1 MRYGFI
7 KAAAATPE
15 IRVAD
20 CSYNAG
26 QTVKLMREA
35 AEKGVKLLVFPE
47 LCITGYTCSDLFWQ
61 EALLTEAKHE
71 LYHILMH
78 FTEKDALIFV
88 RLPWDKDGQLY
99 NVAAATCNG
108 RLLGLVPKPYL
119 PHYHDFY

>member
-35 AEKGVKLLVFPE
+35 AEKRGKGSWFFRSF
-47 LCITGYTCSDLFWQ
+47 CITGYTCSDLFLQ
-61 EALLTEAKHE
+61 RRLLDGALTALRTVMEASRKLSLLTVAG
-71 LYHILMH
+71 
-78 FTEKDALIFV
+78 
-88 RLPWDKDGQLY
+88 LPLTVEDK
-99 NVAAATCNG
+99 
-108 RLLGLVPKPYL
+108 LL
-119 PHYHDFY
+119 

>member
-35 AEKGVKLLVFPE
+35 AEKGVSSWFFR
-47 LCITGYTCSDLFWQ
+47 S
-61 EALLTEAKHE
+61 
-71 LYHILMH
+71 
-78 FTEKDALIFV
+78 FV
-88 RLPWDKDGQLY
+88 SP
-99 NVAAATCNG
+99 AT
-108 RLLGLVPKPYL
+108 LVPIYFCSAASWTAL
-119 PHYHDFY
+119 

>member
-35 AEKGVKLLVFPE
+35 SEKGVKLLVFPE
-47 LCITGYTCSDLFWQ
+47 LCITGYTCSDLFLQ
-61 EALLTEAKHE
+61 RRLLDGALTAH
-71 LYHILMH
+71 
-78 FTEKDALIFV
+78 
-88 RLPWDKDGQLY
+88 
-99 NVAAATCNG
+99 CNG
-108 RLLGLVPKPYL
+108 GQPEAEPSHRGRTAAYGRGQAL
-119 PHYHDFY
+119 

>member
-47 LCITGYTCSDLFWQ
+47 LCITGYTCSDLFLQ
-61 EALLTEAKHE
+61 RRLLDGALTALRTVMEASRKLSLLTVAG
-71 LYHILMH
+71 
-78 FTEKDALIFV
+78 
-88 RLPWDKDGQLY
+88 LPLTVEDKLY
-99 NVAAATCNG
+99 N
-108 RLLGLVPKPYL
+108 LSLI
-119 PHYHDFY
+119 HI

>member
-35 AEKGVKLLVFPE
+35 AEKGKLLVFR
-47 LCITGYTCSDLFWQ
+47 S
-61 EALLTEAKHE
+61 
-71 LYHILMH
+71 
-78 FTEKDALIFV
+78 FV
-88 RLPWDKDGQLY
+88 SP
-99 NVAAATCNG
+99 AT
-108 RLLGLVPKPYL
+108 LVPIYFCSAASWMAL
-119 PHYHDFY
+119 